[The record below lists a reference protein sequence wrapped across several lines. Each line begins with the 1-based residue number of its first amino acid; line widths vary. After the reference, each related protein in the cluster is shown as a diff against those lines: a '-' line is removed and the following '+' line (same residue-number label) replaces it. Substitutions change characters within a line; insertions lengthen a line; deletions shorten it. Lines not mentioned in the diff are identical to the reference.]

1 VALVAHDTC
10 CTADRSRQV
19 YWRSAV
25 VRELARQ
32 ILGTDFGVNGTTTRA
47 EADRL
52 GRWLDLAPGK
62 RLLDVGSGR
71 GWPGL
76 YLARETGC
84 DVVLSDV
91 PLEGLRSGIRRAAR
105 EGLAARTGFIAAS
118 GSALPLRTAAF
129 DAVVH
134 TEVLCCLRPKLA
146 VLRATRRAL
155 RPGGATAFSVIFPT
169 PGLSPGQRRRAR
181 DAGPPAAIARS
192 DYPSMLR
199 SARFTDI
206 EEHDVTA
213 AFLATARLAVD
224 VWNERADDVVASL
237 GTRDFDERQAKRR
250 VTIAATEDGLL
261 RRSIF
266 VARRPRR

>member
-1 VALVAHDTC
+1 MALVARDTC
-10 CTADRSRQV
+10 CAADRSRQA
-19 YWRSAV
+19 YLRSAV
-25 VRELARQ
+25 VRELARL
-32 ILGTDFGVNGTTTRA
+32 ILGTDFVVNGATTRA
-47 EADRL
+47 EADQL
-52 GRWLDLAPGK
+52 GRWLDLGPGK

-84 DVVLSDV
+84 ETVLSDV
-91 PLEGLRSGIRRAAR
+91 PLEALGSGMRRAAR
-105 EGLAARTGFIAAS
+105 EGLVAQTGFIAAS
-118 GSALPLRTAAF
+118 GSALPLRPAAF

-146 VLRATRRAL
+146 VLRSTRRAL

-181 DAGPPAAIARS
+181 DAGPPVVLARG

-206 EEHDVTA
+206 EEHDGTA
-213 AFLATARLAVD
+213 AFLATARLALD
-224 VWNERADDVVASL
+224 VWNERADDLVASL
-237 GTRDFDERQAKRR
+237 GAEDFDERQTKRR
-250 VTIAATEDGLL
+250 VTIAATEAGLL
-261 RRSIF
+261 RRSNF